1 MGGGVPGP
9 KAERGILS
17 FFLFRGVR
25 VVMATDPNCQKIG
38 AASSLERVA
47 GGWIFF
53 TMIPSRA
60 RRTTTTT
67 CLYLYLNFFFLHLA
81 YTFTIFFSSDC
92 THEKKGKHLFVFTRA
107 FVVGKF
113 SFCFLSMF
121 WVQFIMGGLG
131 LRKFSSLL
139 PFVLASSYRLGYVG
153 KMSVFSVTV
162 WRNFICDA

>member
-1 MGGGVPGP
+1 MTNLLWSPVKEVLEEMISMGGGVPGP

-67 CLYLYLNFFFLHLA
+67 CLYLYLNFFFLLVWHIHLPSS
-81 YTFTIFFSSDC
+81 FSSDC
-92 THEKKGKHLFVFTRA
+92 THEKKGKTPFCIYDSVRC
-107 FVVGKF
+107 GKF

-121 WVQFIMGGLG
+121 
-131 LRKFSSLL
+131 
-139 PFVLASSYRLGYVG
+139 
-153 KMSVFSVTV
+153 
-162 WRNFICDA
+162 

>member
-1 MGGGVPGP
+1 MTNLLWSPVKEVLEEMISMGGGVPGP

-67 CLYLYLNFFFLHLA
+67 CLYLYLNFFF
-81 YTFTIFFSSDC
+81 FSSGIYIY
-92 THEKKGKHLFVFTRA
+92 HLLSHRIVHMKKKGKHLFVFTTA
-107 FVVGKF
+107 FVVASFLFASFPCFEFSLLWAGSGYEKF
-113 SFCFLSMF
+113 LLSFLS
-121 WVQFIMGGLG
+121 
-131 LRKFSSLL
+131 S
-139 PFVLASSYRLGYVG
+139 
-153 KMSVFSVTV
+153 
-162 WRNFICDA
+162 